1 MFVAA
6 TFAFVLL
13 HFAPGDAYSSIG
25 GGMTDEIRATLRA
38 QRGYDLPLARQYVR
52 WLLALA
58 SGDWGW
64 STSQQR
70 WVSDVI
76 AEAIPRTLVLMSLAL
91 CASLA
96 LGMGI
101 GAWQGARAE
110 RHVAARDTADRAVSV
125 VTLFVYSMPQFWLAL
140 ALMFCGVRWFG
151 LPSGG
156 AVDDLHD
163 RLSAADR
170 LVDRLRHLL
179 LPWLSLTLAGAALF
193 TRFQRSAMRDA
204 IREPFVR
211 AARAKGSRER
221 DIRFQAWRTALSPVI
236 TIAGLF
242 FPALLGGAVFVEIVY
257 AWPGIGSAVLKG
269 VDYRDYDLVAAVV
282 VIGSAMTAAG
292 SFLADL
298 TRELVDPRNRLE
310 HS

>member
-1 MFVAA
+1 
-6 TFAFVLL
+6 
-13 HFAPGDAYSSIG
+13 
-25 GGMTDEIRATLRA
+25 MTDEVRATLRA
-38 QRGYDLPLARQYVR
+38 QRGYDLPVSRQYLR

-76 AEAIPRTLVLMSLAL
+76 AEALPRTLVLMSLAL
-91 CASLA
+91 CSSLA

-125 VTLFVYSMPQFWLAL
+125 VTLLVYSMPPFWLAL
-140 ALMFCGVRWFG
+140 ALMFYGVRWFG

-163 RLSAADR
+163 RMSTADQ
-170 LVDRLRHLL
+170 LVDRLRHLV
-179 LPWLSLTLAGAALF
+179 LPWLSLTLAGASIFA
-193 TRFQRSAMRDA
+193 RFQRSSMRDA

-211 AARAKGSRER
+211 AARAKGTREF
-221 DIRFQAWRTALSPVI
+221 DIRLQAWRTALSPVI

-242 FPALLGGAVFVEIVY
+242 FPTLLGGAVFVEIVY
-257 AWPGIGSAVLKG
+257 AWPGIGTAVLKG
-269 VDYRDYDLVAAVV
+269 VDRRDYDLVAAVV
-282 VIGSAMTAAG
+282 VLGSAMTAAG

-298 TRELVDPRNRLE
+298 TREFVDPRNRLDK
-310 HS
+310 S